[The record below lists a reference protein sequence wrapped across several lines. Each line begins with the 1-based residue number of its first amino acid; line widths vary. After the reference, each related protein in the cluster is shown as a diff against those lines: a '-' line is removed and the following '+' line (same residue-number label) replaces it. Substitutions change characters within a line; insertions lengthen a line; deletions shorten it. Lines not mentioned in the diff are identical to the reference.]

1 MSRCQFLLDFCQ
13 FELDYTGEDVG
24 KWLIDSHTHVV
35 CEPYFIVSHFLY
47 DTGNAGKSIEVFGLS
62 TIYERSGM
70 IFSEKYDAHQINMT
84 GKKASGTSSHKVNIN
99 PDIGKS
105 LTHIHKSLVRI
116 GVSVTRMKLYDNIRK

>member
-84 GKKASGTSSHKVNIN
+84 GKKASGTILNKVNLN
-99 PDIGKS
+99 PDLGTSIP
-105 LTHIHKSLVRI
+105 LIHTYFLRQGESAT
-116 GVSVTRMKLYDNIRK
+116 GMKVY